1 MTQAALAEN
10 QSSVTSTCIR
20 LLTSTK
26 TPIPRDLM
34 PLLDFT
40 DVHTHTHFKIAKWR
54 GIDYKVATRTG
65 NKTLQFH

>member
-1 MTQAALAEN
+1 MTQAVLAEN
-10 QSSVTSTCIR
+10 QVQ
-20 LLTSTK
+20 LLAPVSGCSHPSK

-40 DVHTHTHFKIAKWR
+40 DGHTHFKIAKWR